1 MATKRYLSIDI
12 TTRENFS
19 LSGWLNVTSLNQPDL
34 KNEMFKNVE
43 MLKNVA
49 VLKMPLMNDAS
60 ANNRLRY
67 NFNKSVRKCQHLAH
81 G

>member
-19 LSGWLNVTSLNQPDL
+19 FSGWLNVTSLNQPDL
-34 KNEMFKNVE
+34 KNEMLKNVE
-43 MLKNVA
+43 MLENVA
-49 VLKMPLMNDAS
+49 VLKMPLLNDAS

-67 NFNKSVRKCQHLAH
+67 NFNKPVRKCQHLAH

>member
-19 LSGWLNVTSLNQPDL
+19 FSGWLNVTSLNQPDL
-34 KNEMFKNVE
+34 KNEM
-43 MLKNVA
+43 LKNVA
-49 VLKMPLMNDAS
+49 VLKMPLLNDAS